1 MIKFFDIYRQDKI
14 FHPIIINKIK
24 RLFKKGDYILG
35 NEVKKF
41 EDNFKKYCGS
51 KYAIS
56 CGNGTDAL
64 TLALKSL
71 NLSKKSEVIIP
82 AMTYCSTAFAVINAG
97 LKPILVDLEKNKPTI
112 SVEQIKKKININ
124 TKVIMPVHLYGSV
137 ADLTSIKKIIKKKKI
152 YIIDDCAQA
161 HGAYDDSNNHTKVKI
176 GAAADISCFSLYPG
190 KNLGAY
196 GDAGII
202 TTNNIKI
209 DKRLK
214 KLRSLGSEKK
224 FIHEYVGQ
232 NSRLDTIQA
241 IILNEKI
248 KYLDRNNH
256 KRILIAAKY
265 KKKINN
271 VKIQK
276 LEYSKSCVYHQY
288 VILVK
293 DRHKFMEFMSK
304 NGIQTGIHYPESIN
318 KLKCFQN
325 FFKKQKYLNSE
336 LIARHCVSLP
346 IDPNLSKKSLGK
358 IINIIN
364 RY

>member
-1 MIKFFDIYRQDKI
+1 MIKFFDIYKQDKI
-14 FHPIIINKIK
+14 FHPTIINKIK

-35 NEVKKF
+35 NEVKQF
-41 EDNFKKYCGS
+41 ENNFKRYCGS

-71 NLSKKSEVIIP
+71 NLPKKSEVIIP

-112 SVEQIKKKININ
+112 SVEQIKKKINAK

-137 ADLTSIKKIIKKKKI
+137 ADLTNIKKIIKKKKI
-152 YIIDDCAQA
+152 YIIDDCSQA
-161 HGAYDDSNNHTKVKI
+161 HGAYDDSNNQTKIRI

-202 TTNNIKI
+202 TTNKVKL
-209 DKRLK
+209 DGKLK

-224 FIHEYVGQ
+224 FVHEYVGH

-241 IILNEKI
+241 IILNEKL
-248 KYLDRNNH
+248 KYLDKNNR
-256 KRILIAAKY
+256 KRILIAARY
-265 KKKINN
+265 KKYINN
-271 VKIQK
+271 IKIQK
-276 LEYSKSCVYHQY
+276 LKYSKSCVHHQY

-293 DRHKFMEFMSK
+293 DRLRFIKYMNK
-304 NGIQTGIHYPESIN
+304 NEIQTGIHYPESIN
-318 KLKCFQN
+318 QLKCFKN
-325 FFKKQKYLNSE
+325 LFRKQKYSNSE
-336 LIARHCVSLP
+336 FIAKHCVSLP
-346 IDPNLSKKSLGK
+346 IDPNLSKKSLETIIR
-358 IINIIN
+358 IINN
-364 RY
+364 Y